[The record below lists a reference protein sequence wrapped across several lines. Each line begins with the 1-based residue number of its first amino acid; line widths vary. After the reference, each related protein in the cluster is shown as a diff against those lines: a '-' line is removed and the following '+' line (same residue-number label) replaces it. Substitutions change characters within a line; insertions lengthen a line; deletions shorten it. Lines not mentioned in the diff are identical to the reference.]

1 MLVKELDKN
10 KAALGVIEP
19 SRTRNKRIV
28 KLWNKNKVALLFLAP
43 WLIGITLLG
52 LIPMFASLYLS
63 FTNYDM
69 FNSPIWN
76 GLENYKHLFTSDI
89 RFIQSLKVTFTYVLI
104 GVPLQLIMAFSLA
117 VVLNRGVR
125 GLSGFRAIYYV
136 PSLLGPSLAIAILWR
151 QIFGME
157 GIINKFLSL
166 FGITPNSWISDPSTT
181 LYTLIILLIWQFGS
195 PMVIFLAGLKQ
206 IPKDLYES
214 ASIDGAG
221 RFTKL
226 FKITIPLLT
235 PIIFFN
241 LVMQLIGAFQAFTP
255 AYIIGGQT
263 GGPLDSTLFY
273 TLYLYIKA
281 FTEFQMGYAS
291 AMAWVLLIIIASFT
305 GLLFLLAKKWVHYES

>member
-1 MLVKELDKN
+1 VLNKDKPTMVN
-10 KAALGVIEP
+10 IE
-19 SRTRNKRIV
+19 SKKGDSKLV
-28 KLWNKNKVALLFLAP
+28 KLWNKNKIALIFLAP
-43 WLIGITLLG
+43 WLIGITALG

-69 FNSPIWN
+69 FNAPIWN
-76 GLENYKHLFTSDI
+76 GFGNYKELFTSDI
-89 RFIQSLKVTFTYVLI
+89 RFIQSLKVTFKYVLI
-104 GVPLQLIMAFSLA
+104 GVPLQLLMAFCLA
-117 VVLNRGVR
+117 LFLNRGVR
-125 GLSGFRAIYYV
+125 GLSAFRAIYYV

-151 QIFGME
+151 QIFGID
-157 GIINKFLSL
+157 GIVNEFLAL

-221 RFTKL
+221 TFVKL
-226 FKITIPLLT
+226 FKITIPMLS

-291 AMAWVLLIIIASFT
+291 AMAWILLLIIAAFT
-305 GLLFLLAKKWVHYES
+305 GLLFLLSKKWVHYES

>member
-1 MLVKELDKN
+1 MNELNTATVIVNSNKSNLVVRLWHKN
-10 KAALGVIEP
+10 KI
-19 SRTRNKRIV
+19 
-28 KLWNKNKVALLFLAP
+28 ALLFLAP
-43 WLIGITLLG
+43 WLVGITVLG
-52 LIPMFASLYLS
+52 IIPMIASLYLS
-63 FTNYDM
+63 FTDYNM
-69 FNSPIWN
+69 FNAPVWK
-76 GLENYKHLFTSDI
+76 GLANYKDLFISDM
-89 RFIQSLKVTFTYVLI
+89 RFTQSLKVTFKYVFI

-117 VVLNRGVR
+117 LVLNRGVR

-151 QIFGME
+151 QIFGMD
-157 GIINKFLSL
+157 GIVNKFLGI
-166 FGITPNSWISDPSTT
+166 FGITPNSWISDPETT
-181 LYTLIILLIWQFGS
+181 LYTLIILLVWQFGS

-221 RFTKL
+221 KLTQL
-226 FKITIPLLT
+226 FKITIPMIS
-235 PIIFFN
+235 PIILFN

-291 AMAWVLLIIIASFT
+291 AMAWVLLIIIAVFT
-305 GLLFLLAKKWVHYES
+305 GLLFFLSKKFVHYES

>member
-1 MLVKELDKN
+1 MKVQVKALEQESVMLNVKK
-10 KAALGVIEP
+10 KQSIG
-19 SRTRNKRIV
+19 RR
-28 KLWNKNKVALLFLAP
+28 LWNKNKVALLFLTP
-43 WLIGITLLG
+43 WLIGLTVFS

-63 FTNYDM
+63 FTHYDM
-69 FNSPIWN
+69 FNMPKWT
-76 GLENYKHLFTSDI
+76 GFDNYKNLFTSDE
-89 RFIQSLKVTFTYVLI
+89 RFIQSLKVTIKYVFI
-104 GVPLQLIMAFSLA
+104 GVPLQLIMAFGLA
-117 VVLNRGVR
+117 LVLNRGVR

-136 PSLLGPSLAIAILWR
+136 PSLLGPSLAIAILWK
-151 QIFGME
+151 QLFGMD
-157 GIINKFLSL
+157 GIINKFLSI
-166 FGITPNSWISDPSTT
+166 FNIAPNSWVADPSTS
-181 LYTLIILLIWQFGS
+181 LYTLIILLAWQFGS

-221 RFTKL
+221 TFTKL
-226 FKITIPLLT
+226 FKITIPMIT

-241 LVMQLIGAFQAFTP
+241 LVMQLINAFQAFTP

-273 TLYLYIKA
+273 NLYLYIKA

-291 AMAWVLLIIIASFT
+291 AMAWILLAVIAAFT